1 MNKFMCMNYIIT
13 LKNVLENETL
23 ALDIMTTQL
32 LITKEEMM
40 ELEIFAKW
48 IKKWELTKDSYIIQ
62 MRQKDKELSHDSTKM
77 AKQL

>member
-1 MNKFMCMNYIIT
+1 MNYIIT

-40 ELEIFAKW
+40 ELEIFAK
-48 IKKWELTKDSYIIQ
+48 
-62 MRQKDKELSHDSTKM
+62 
-77 AKQL
+77 